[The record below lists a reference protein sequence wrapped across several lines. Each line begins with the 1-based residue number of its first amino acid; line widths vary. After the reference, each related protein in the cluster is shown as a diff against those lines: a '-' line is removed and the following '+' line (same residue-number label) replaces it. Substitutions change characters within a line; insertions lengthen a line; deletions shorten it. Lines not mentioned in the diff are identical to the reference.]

1 MSQTIVD
8 GNKAYGSEESPAGET
23 RATLA
28 DQVSSP
34 QIERQSLPI
43 GRWSFGAAIWRT
55 IPTVAVVAALAGL
68 GYWGHHSGW
77 KMPKFSALNGA
88 AATPRDDWCAEHCV
102 PESQCVEC
110 DADKFPK
117 PAERSWCE
125 EHGVHLCPFDHAE
138 IAQVKETPQAS
149 GRREPAD
156 QGADAPRS
164 PGQTP
169 PDLRP
174 SHLFCAAD
182 LARATRALELK
193 PRPENNQACTSYRSR
208 IQFASHEAVLKA
220 GIDVEPV
227 SRGSIV
233 EAVTVAG
240 EVRYDAT
247 RVAQLSARA
256 AGSVWRVDKQ
266 VGDSVRPGEVLALV
280 DAAEVGR
287 LKGELLSALAEQ
299 NLRESIVRR
308 TGGLSDKGVIPSKQV
323 QEAETELTK
332 AKTRVLSAQQGL
344 INLGLPVAVEKL
356 RGLPEDELAARI
368 RLAGL
373 PDSVVDALDATT
385 TTSNLIAV
393 TSRQAG
399 VVVSREVVADQ
410 VVDTAKV
417 LFKVADTSRV
427 WLFLSVPFEEAA
439 YVRIGQHVK
448 FQPDGSSEQIT
459 GVVAWVSTEVDART
473 RTVQVRA
480 DLDNSTGR
488 LRAETFGMGR
498 IILREEADA
507 IVVPGSAIQWD
518 GSCHV
523 VFVRDKNYFDDGAPK
538 LFHTRSVRVGVKG
551 EGMTEIIAGLL
562 PREVVASVGSGVL
575 RAQLLKNNIGAG

>member
-8 GNKAYGSEESPAGET
+8 GNKAPGSEESPAEET
-23 RATLA
+23 RLA
-28 DQVSSP
+28 SVDQVTSP
-34 QIERQSLPI
+34 QVERQSLPS
-43 GRWSFGAAIWRT
+43 GRWSVVAAIWRT
-55 IPTVAVVAALAGL
+55 IPTLAVVAALAGL
-68 GYWGHHSGW
+68 GYWGHHTGW
-77 KMPKFSALNGA
+77 KMPKFSELNGA
-88 AATPRDDWCAEHCV
+88 ATTPRDDWCAEHCV

-110 DADKFPK
+110 DAHKFPK

-138 IAQVKETPQAS
+138 IAQIKETLTPS
-149 GRREPAD
+149 PPSPLPPLRGERGEGVRGGPAFSE
-156 QGADAPRS
+156 ADV
-164 PGQTP
+164 
-169 PDLRP
+169 
-174 SHLFCAAD
+174 
-182 LARATRALELK
+182 ARATRALELK

-208 IQFASHEAVLKA
+208 LQFASHEAVLKA

-227 SRGSIV
+227 SRGPIV
-233 EAVTVAG
+233 EAVTSAA

-280 DAAEVGR
+280 DAADVGR

-299 NLRESIVRR
+299 NLREGIVRR
-308 TGGLSDKGVIPSKQV
+308 IGGLSDKGVIPSRQV

-373 PDSVVDALDATT
+373 PDSVVDELDATT

-393 TSRQAG
+393 RSRQAG

-448 FQPDGSSEQIT
+448 FQPDGSSEQVT
-459 GVVAWVSTEVDART
+459 GAVAWVSTEVDART

-523 VFVRDKNYFDDGAPK
+523 VFVRDKDYFDEGAPK
-538 LFHTRSVRVGVKG
+538 LFHTRSVRVGVTG
-551 EGMTEIIAGLL
+551 EGLTEIIAGLL